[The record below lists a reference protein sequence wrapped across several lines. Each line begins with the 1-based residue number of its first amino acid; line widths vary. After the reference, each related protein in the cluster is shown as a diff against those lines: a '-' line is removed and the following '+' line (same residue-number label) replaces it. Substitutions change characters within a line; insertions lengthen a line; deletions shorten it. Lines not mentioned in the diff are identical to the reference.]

1 MKPDSR
7 EASHLSLANNRQK
20 ISDIQGKYINIDSIF
35 TKLNILRQIYPIFL
49 IFYWDW
55 GLDWE
60 ATARATLEFPP
71 LGTTNAVCLRASELL
86 WKIGLNSRKQ
96 ILGGFMANPI
106 QLADFWTRTRRA
118 AGRKRF
124 LNVLTKNVWN
134 AGDREMSTSSP
145 KQNVGGLINNFQI
158 NSNHFVGDHY
168 LLYYK
173 KCTISLTLCLLHN
186 LFFLQSFVPKKQYP
200 GSICSANPDHSA
212 MKPNTYWPMR
222 WYRAHVSEYSLDHS
236 LVVMITTR
244 AVIFCQWMI
253 SEPFANAWKFSNFD
267 ENIISMKKKNYVGPT
282 YRPKQW
288 YREGTCLNINYITRL
303 LRQPK
308 LVKTE
313 GRQFDKQWKKP
324 M

>member
-1 MKPDSR
+1 MQCVHWCFKILLKSR
-7 EASHLSLANNRQK
+7 FVLRRYSLCHFRVCSLGNRQPCLFVFPT
-20 ISDIQGKYINIDSIF
+20 QGN
-35 TKLNILRQIYPIFL
+35 
-49 IFYWDW
+49 
-55 GLDWE
+55 
-60 ATARATLEFPP
+60 
-71 LGTTNAVCLRASELL
+71 GTGELL
-86 WKIGLNSRKQ
+86 WQIGLNSRKQ
-96 ILGGFMANPI
+96 ILRGFMANPI
-106 QLADFWTRTRRA
+106 QLADFWTGTRRA

-173 KCTISLTLCLLHN
+173 KCTFSLTLCLLHN

-288 YREGTCLNINYITRL
+288 YREGTCLNIN
-303 LRQPK
+303 
-308 LVKTE
+308 
-313 GRQFDKQWKKP
+313 
-324 M
+324 

>member
-1 MKPDSR
+1 MGLGKHQIHKNRSHWDRLKLKLDFWTWFRTVARDPFPLCSGRGWDCKGGDGRLMKPDSR

-35 TKLNILRQIYPIFL
+35 TKLNILRQIFIHPIFL

-60 ATARATLEFPP
+60 ATACATLEFPP

-106 QLADFWTRTRRA
+106 QLADFWTGTRQA

-145 KQNVGGLINNFQI
+145 KQNVGGLII
-158 NSNHFVGDHY
+158 
-168 LLYYK
+168 
-173 KCTISLTLCLLHN
+173 
-186 LFFLQSFVPKKQYP
+186 
-200 GSICSANPDHSA
+200 
-212 MKPNTYWPMR
+212 
-222 WYRAHVSEYSLDHS
+222 
-236 LVVMITTR
+236 
-244 AVIFCQWMI
+244 IF
-253 SEPFANAWKFSNFD
+253 K
-267 ENIISMKKKNYVGPT
+267 
-282 YRPKQW
+282 
-288 YREGTCLNINYITRL
+288 
-303 LRQPK
+303 
-308 LVKTE
+308 
-313 GRQFDKQWKKP
+313 
-324 M
+324 

>member
-173 KCTISLTLCLLHN
+173 KCTFSLTLCLLHN

-244 AVIFCQWMI
+244 SVIFVVSEWYQNI
-253 SEPFANAWKFSNFD
+253 S
-267 ENIISMKKKNYVGPT
+267 
-282 YRPKQW
+282 
-288 YREGTCLNINYITRL
+288 
-303 LRQPK
+303 
-308 LVKTE
+308 
-313 GRQFDKQWKKP
+313 P
-324 M
+324 MLESFPILMET